1 METAQ
6 VKQAKPMAQG
16 KKGLQALQ
24 ARFGELEAEARG
36 RLLKAL
42 GAGQNRLSE
51 LDVALERMAR
61 EDWSVPGLRKRLD
74 GLRERAEALR
84 VTAMKRV
91 NEMPASAVTA
101 LASSTRVPVQN
112 LARELERLAK
122 LVEPHTVVSA
132 PPPTVEVVPAPEPKA
147 ARAPKQQKVE
157 V

>member
-6 VKQAKPMAQG
+6 TRQEKG
-16 KKGLQALQ
+16 IKGLKALQ
-24 ARFGELEAEARG
+24 ARFDALEAEARG
-36 RLLKAL
+36 RILKAL
-42 GAGQNRLSE
+42 GAGQHRLSE
-51 LDVALERMAR
+51 LDVALERWAR

-84 VTAMKRV
+84 ATAMKRV
-91 NEMPASAVTA
+91 NEMPASAVSA

-122 LVEPHTVVSA
+122 LVEPHTVEPVA
-132 PPPTVEVVPAPEPKA
+132 GKVEVVAAPEPRPVRTAKA
-147 ARAPKQQKVE
+147 KVE

>member
-6 VKQAKPMAQG
+6 TKQRAQG

-24 ARFGELEAEARG
+24 ARFDQLEAEARG

-42 GAGQNRLSE
+42 GAGQHRLSE

-84 VTAMKRV
+84 ATAIKRV
-91 NEMPASAVTA
+91 NEMPASAVSA

-122 LVEPHTVVSA
+122 LVEPHVVVAA
-132 PPPTVEVVPAPEPKA
+132 PQVEVVPAPEAKPPRA
-147 ARAPKQQKVE
+147 AKQQKVE

>member
-1 METAQ
+1 METVQTKQRAQ
-6 VKQAKPMAQG
+6 S

-24 ARFGELEAEARG
+24 ARIGELEVEARG

-42 GAGQNRLSE
+42 GAGQHRLTE

-84 VTAMKRV
+84 ATALKRV
-91 NEMPASAVTA
+91 NEMPATAVSA

-122 LVEPHTVVSA
+122 LVEPHAVVPVAA
-132 PPPTVEVVPAPEPKA
+132 PQVEVIAAPEPKP
-147 ARAPKQQKVE
+147 ARAPKQKVE

>member
-6 VKQAKPMAQG
+6 TKQDKMKVQG
-16 KKGLQALQ
+16 MKSLQALQ
-24 ARFGELEAEARG
+24 ARFDALEAEARG
-36 RLLKAL
+36 RILKAL
-42 GAGQNRLSE
+42 GAGQHRLSE
-51 LDVALERMAR
+51 IDVALERMAR

-84 VTAMKRV
+84 ATAIKRV
-91 NEMPASAVTA
+91 NEMPATAVSA
-101 LASSTRVPVQN
+101 LASSTRVPVKN

-122 LVEPHTVVSA
+122 LVEPHA
-132 PPPTVEVVPAPEPKA
+132 LEAAAAKVEVVAAPEPKP

>member
-1 METAQ
+1 METAHINLK
-6 VKQAKPMAQG
+6 VQG

-24 ARFGELEAEARG
+24 ARFDALESEARG

-42 GAGQNRLSE
+42 GAGQHRLGE

-74 GLRERAEALR
+74 ALRGRAEALR
-84 VTAMKRV
+84 ATAMKRV
-91 NEMPASAVTA
+91 NEMPATAVAA
-101 LASSTRVPVQN
+101 LASSTRVPVKN

-122 LVEPHTVVSA
+122 LVEPHALERSA
-132 PPPTVEVVPAPEPKA
+132 SPQVEVVPAPEPKP
-147 ARAPKQQKVE
+147 ARVPKAKIE

>member
-6 VKQAKPMAQG
+6 VKQEKPKG

-24 ARFGELEAEARG
+24 ARFDALEAEARG

-42 GAGQNRLSE
+42 GAGQHRLSE

-61 EDWSVPGLRKRLD
+61 EDWSVPGLRKRFD
-74 GLRERAEALR
+74 VLRERAEAFR
-84 VTAMKRV
+84 TTALKRV
-91 NEMPASAVTA
+91 NDMPAAAVSA
-101 LASSTRVPVQN
+101 LATGTRGPVKN

-122 LVEPHTVVSA
+122 LVEPHSVEPVPA
-132 PPPTVEVVPAPEPKA
+132 PQQVEVVPEVKP
-147 ARAPKQQKVE
+147 ARAPKAKVE

>member
-6 VKQAKPMAQG
+6 TKQKAQG

-24 ARFGELEAEARG
+24 ARFEELEVEARG

-42 GAGQNRLSE
+42 GAGQHRLSE

-84 VTAMKRV
+84 ATAVKRV
-91 NEMPASAVTA
+91 NEMPATAVSA

-122 LVEPHTVVSA
+122 LVEPPAVVPAAA
-132 PPPTVEVVPAPEPKA
+132 PPVEVVAAPEPKP
-147 ARAPKQQKVE
+147 ARASKQQKVE